1 MDKPEKPTKPNFSD
15 YGVTESSYNLFLNT
29 KTVFTPWNN
38 WYWDVDFEYIVFFF
52 GIVSLIIF
60 GVIFSTSDFI
70 VATLILTTILSL
82 FFWILFL
89 LFEKLDVILIK
100 WVLKKHNINYEKCL
114 RLKADL
120 ASYEY
125 NMEKYEREYSVYR
138 YQKNQAEKEEKE
150 AIDKEQRRKE
160 FSYWFELDPYEF
172 EREIAELFIKHQFR
186 AEPTKGSGDE
196 GIDILLEFGNG
207 YKGIAQCKRQ
217 KTKVSP
223 SVIRDIYGTMMSG
236 KFKYAFVICPA
247 GFSDKSFEFA
257 KGKKIILIGQKRLMQ
272 MLNEN
277 PYSLDFLEV

>member
-125 NMEKYEREYSVYR
+125 NMEKYEREYSAYR

-196 GIDILLEFGNG
+196 GIDILLDEIEWHYNNRIFDVSKFIYESNG
-207 YKGIAQCKRQ
+207 QVELND
-217 KTKVSP
+217 KT
-223 SVIRDIYGTMMSG
+223 I
-236 KFKYAFVICPA
+236 
-247 GFSDKSFEFA
+247 
-257 KGKKIILIGQKRLMQ
+257 
-272 MLNEN
+272 
-277 PYSLDFLEV
+277 EVLT